1 MKSRENVLQIKK
13 YTLKNTLK
21 QSTSKLS
28 TICLLPSSNPFWI
41 HNLKSKFSCKTLKFI
56 ICITNFNEIWSY
68 GLFHSFYDYN
78 FNGKNIRREVNT
90 KCLYSKRK
98 CYYITR
104 KYWFP
109 EKLPTAIMHITCIN
123 IFSFFSHHE
132 LYNTY
137 EIKT

>member
-78 FNGKNIRREVNT
+78 FNGKNIRKEVNT

-104 KYWFP
+104 KFGFP
-109 EKLPTAIMHITCIN
+109 KNYRRQSCTLHVLTFLVSFPIMN
-123 IFSFFSHHE
+123 
-132 LYNTY
+132 YTY